1 MVEKYKTA
9 TKPLII
15 FQIKGNQLIINILIF
30 QIMTDSIEERIIG
43 DYLIKILQDNEPVN
57 PREWDNIGTIICFHK
72 KYSLGDTHDYNFND
86 FNSWEELKN
95 RINKDQNVAV
105 ILPIYMY
112 DHSGITIKTTPFSC
126 PWDSGQIGFISI
138 SKEKVLNEF
147 GGCKITKKLRE
158 RLTQQLI
165 GEVETY
171 DQYLAGDVYGYQ
183 ITLNDEELDSCW
195 GYYGIESCINEA
207 KSIVKNYLP
216 N

>member
-1 MVEKYKTA
+1 
-9 TKPLII
+9 
-15 FQIKGNQLIINILIF
+15 
-30 QIMTDSIEERIIG
+30 MTDSIEERIIG
-43 DYLIKILQDNEPVN
+43 DYHIKIIQDNDPES

-72 KYSLGDTHDYNFND
+72 KYSIGDPLDYNFND

-95 RINKDQNVAV
+95 QINKDQNVAV

-126 PWDSGQIGFISI
+126 PWDSGQIGFIFI
-138 SKEKVLNEF
+138 SKEKALNEF

-171 DQYLAGDVYGYQ
+171 DKYLAGDVYGYQ
-183 ITLNDEELDSCW
+183 ITLNDEEFDSCW

-207 KSIVKNYLP
+207 KSIVNSYLL

>member
-1 MVEKYKTA
+1 
-9 TKPLII
+9 
-15 FQIKGNQLIINILIF
+15 
-30 QIMTDSIEERIIG
+30 MTDSIEERIIG

-72 KYSLGDTHDYNFND
+72 KHSLGDPHDYNFND

-95 RINKDQNVAV
+95 QINKDQNVAV

-112 DHSGITIKTTPFSC
+112 DHSGITIKTTPFNC
-126 PWDSGQIGFISI
+126 PWDSGQIGFIFI
-138 SKEKVLNEF
+138 SKEKALNEF
-147 GGCKITKKLRE
+147 GGCKITNILRK
-158 RLTQQLI
+158 RLIQLLI
-165 GEVETY
+165 GEVDTY

-183 ITLNDEELDSCW
+183 ITLNDEVLDSCW

-207 KSIVKNYLP
+207 NCIAKSYLP